1 MTSKEDFIDWCHI
14 LPERNLQGWSCIPNL
29 SCEKLFEVD
38 SKMCQVYDFVLLSSQ
53 FKICDFHIYSTMYK
67 TRFYFIQL
75 FVKLV
80 SPNFKPFCVTIRNTC
95 LLPYIHSKKLW
106 ATLAHL
112 QIWLPSTVR
121 RSQRLGCC
129 KPALCHVQYVQWGQW
144 QINFDFLSS
153 WQRRNW

>member
-1 MTSKEDFIDWCHI
+1 MTSKEHFIDWCHI
-14 LPERNLQGWSCIPNL
+14 LPERNLQGWSCIPKL

-38 SKMCQVYDFVLLSSQ
+38 SKMCQMHDFVRLSPQ
-53 FKICDFHIYSTMYK
+53 FKIWLSHIQHNIQKSILLYPTVSSTWLTK
-67 TRFYFIQL
+67 FL
-75 FVKLV
+75 A
-80 SPNFKPFCVTIRNTC
+80 FCVTIRNTC
-95 LLPYIHSKKLW
+95 LLPHIHSKQLW
-106 ATLAHL
+106 ATLAQL

-129 KPALCHVQYVQWGQW
+129 KPALRHVQYVQWGQW